1 MLILNQWVLI
11 ISSNVDM
18 NECKLLGAK
27 SKQIVNALKLLEIP
41 LFLGFLKQ
49 LKEDGKL
56 KSDDIENELSKY
68 IEMNKA
74 KLSIYVD

>member
-49 LKEDGKL
+49 LKEDG
-56 KSDDIENELSKY
+56 
-68 IEMNKA
+68 
-74 KLSIYVD
+74 